1 MLSIADELLVS
12 RVHLLQKKPTNRESF
27 GRNRFK
33 RLVKYNVEKD
43 HVALNLQI
51 SQEGLLECWGRLQGD
66 YPVCL
71 PDNCLFT
78 CQVVE
83 DPTFRHCKREV
94 G

>member
-1 MLSIADELLVS
+1 MYQGSTYIVLT
-12 RVHLLQKKPTNRESF
+12 KKPTNRESWE
-27 GRNRFK
+27 K
-33 RLVKYNVEKD
+33 QVQKISEVEKD
-43 HVALNLQI
+43 CVALNLRI

-83 DPTFRHCKREV
+83 DPTFRCCM